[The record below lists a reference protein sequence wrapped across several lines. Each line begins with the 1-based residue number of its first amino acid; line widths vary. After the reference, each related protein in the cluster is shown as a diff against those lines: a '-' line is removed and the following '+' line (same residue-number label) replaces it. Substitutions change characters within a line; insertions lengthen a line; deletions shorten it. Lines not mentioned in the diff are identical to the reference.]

1 MNAENFNA
9 FRSFNYP
16 VLASAGI
23 HIKYNNVQIH
33 THGTPHELE
42 PHYLLDTNIAILKL
56 FPGIQENVVA
66 AILATK
72 GLKAVVLENLRFRQ
86 RYPERNGF
94 YATCMMPANKASSLS
109 TSPNAVPALLKWSA
123 MKTGSN

>member
-1 MNAENFNA
+1 MLSVPSII
-9 FRSFNYP
+9 RYSLPP
-16 VLASAGI
+16 VY

-72 GLKAVVLENLRFRQ
+72 GLKAVVPRNPTVPATL
-86 RYPERNGF
+86 PERNGLSAGF
-94 YATCMMPANKASSLS
+94 ARPVRRGLSLS
-109 TSPNAVPALLKWSA
+109 
-123 MKTGSN
+123 M

>member
-72 GLKAVVLENLRFRQ
+72 GLKAVVLETSRFRQ
-86 RYPERNGF
+86 RSPKGMVS
-94 YATCMMPANKASSLS
+94 TPPA
-109 TSPNAVPALLKWSA
+109 
-123 MKTGSN
+123 

>member
-1 MNAENFNA
+1 MRGNRTTKMNAENFNA

-56 FPGIQENVVA
+56 FPGIQENTA
-66 AILATK
+66 DS
-72 GLKAVVLENLRFRQ
+72 VVLS
-86 RYPERNGF
+86 YPQ
-94 YATCMMPANKASSLS
+94 TTPAWQKKLGTPIDGTVSS
-109 TSPNAVPALLKWSA
+109 PSA
-123 MKTGSN
+123 MVKKLQKWCNQK